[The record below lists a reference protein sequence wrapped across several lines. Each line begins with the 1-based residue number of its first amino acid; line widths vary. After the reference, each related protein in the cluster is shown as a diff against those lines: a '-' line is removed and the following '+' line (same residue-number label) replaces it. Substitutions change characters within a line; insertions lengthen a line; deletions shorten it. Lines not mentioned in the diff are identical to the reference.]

1 MSAFKIDVP
10 NSETYIEP
18 RNLFAEF
25 LETEEEIVEFNGVS
39 ICREVILNTLK
50 YDTLPV
56 DAPRGLQGF
65 HNLCKSVWVEPVDI
79 EGDDIEGDELQPDD
93 ETADVNENE
102 SNDAAAAEDP

>member
-10 NSETYIEP
+10 GSETYIEP

-25 LETEEEIVEFNGVS
+25 LETEEESVEFNGVS

-56 DAPRGLQGF
+56 DAPQGLQGF

-79 EGDDIEGDELQPDD
+79 EGDDLQADD

-102 SNDAAAAEDP
+102 SNDAAAEDP

>member
-10 NSETYIEP
+10 HSETYIEP

-25 LETEEEIVEFNGVS
+25 LETEEESVEFNGVS

-79 EGDDIEGDELQPDD
+79 EGDDLQPED

>member
-1 MSAFKIDVP
+1 MSAFKINVP

-25 LETEEEIVEFNGVS
+25 LETEEESVEFNGVS

-50 YDTLPV
+50 YDTLHV
-56 DAPRGLQGF
+56 DAPQGLQGF

-79 EGDDIEGDELQPDD
+79 EGDDLQQDD